1 MSGGG
6 GNNALEYLE
15 FILQYSFQPLA
26 VNITNCIL
34 NDNIFFHWT
43 TVMPCATIP
52 ASPPAFELMLSR
64 GFDLEHSVA
73 KCVLPSSQMLKTHSG
88 NGCNV

>member
-1 MSGGG
+1 
-6 GNNALEYLE
+6 
-15 FILQYSFQPLA
+15 
-26 VNITNCIL
+26 
-34 NDNIFFHWT
+34 
-43 TVMPCATIP
+43 MPCATIP